1 MAQLDDPRR
10 LDTIRDHLTNTTP
23 DEVLDECVRE
33 AARRAGTPTATVSI
47 IMGHIQYFRASVG
60 LPADLEL
67 SRATS
72 RSCSFCQFVVVDEA
86 PLVIPAAASDA
97 RIPQELVE
105 RYGIKAYAG
114 VPVWD
119 GGQVVG
125 TLCVID
131 TKPRPFDAAT
141 IKAIEGVAARVS
153 RRLEVLRRRQDNE
166 EASAVE
172 MVVLASRVN
181 ELLKS
186 AQAVEGSLRGISSML
201 GSIEGLRAAV
211 KRASA
216 PPSDEGDVTAQYAGL
231 EGEVRNLRTGA
242 LRVAAGAELQHVPVE
257 REVVDALRTQARSLD
272 RSLHELGPL
281 VRLVRGLLS
290 AVIDAKTF
298 ERNASVLGQAMAA
311 GERAI
316 TALKDLQEAGSTIA
330 DRIRLLASD
339 KN

>member
-1 MAQLDDPRR
+1 MAKLDDPRR
-10 LDTIRDHLTNTTP
+10 IDTIRDHLTNMTP

-33 AARRAGTPTATVSI
+33 AARRAGAPIALVSI
-47 IMGHIQYFRASVG
+47 VMGHIQYFRASVG
-60 LPADLEL
+60 LPTDLEL

-72 RSCSFCQFVVVDEA
+72 RSCSFCQFVVIDEA
-86 PLVIPAAASDA
+86 PLIIPNAALDE
-97 RIPQELVE
+97 RLPQELVE
-105 RYGIKAYAG
+105 RYGLKAYAG

-119 GGQVVG
+119 DGQIVG
-125 TLCVID
+125 TLCVLD

-141 IKAIEGVAARVS
+141 IKAIEGIAARVS
-153 RRLEVLRRRQDNE
+153 RRLEVLRRRLDNE
-166 EASAVE
+166 ESSAVE
-172 MVVLASRVN
+172 MVVLAARVN
-181 ELLKS
+181 DLLKS
-186 AQAVEGSLRGISSML
+186 AQAVESSLRDISSIL
-201 GSIEGLRAAV
+201 GSIEGLRAAAQ
-211 KRASA
+211 RSGA
-216 PPSDEGDVTAQYAGL
+216 PPSGEGGVAAQYAGL

-272 RSLHELGPL
+272 RSLYELGPL

-316 TALKDLQEAGSTIA
+316 AALKDLQNAGATIA
-330 DRIRLLASD
+330 ERIRLRAPAKS
-339 KN
+339 